1 MIPAPA
7 AAGKSTRSVAG
18 DEMNQQLL
26 RIDPQTHR
34 HDVSVI
40 EFALNEKI
48 GRPEYFVGRRQDMT
62 FLLDWC
68 HRIRRKAA
76 HTMML
81 VGRRK
86 IGKSAIVERLY
97 NILWTEND
105 NLIPFYYE
113 FPENE
118 INARDFAEDFFV
130 KFYLQAIAFLKREVY
145 LIRQLSLRS
154 HNYKLW
160 DLDKLLDGQKGKVFD
175 FIREDLNVFRGNAFD
190 EKRRSNNDELM
201 KSALAAPIGF
211 ANATDISVCQ
221 FLDEM
226 QYINQT
232 ITGLAEEVPSKMYMA
247 LAETKEAPIMASGS
261 YITTMLRQVSAS
273 VPGRF
278 DLYDLTLLEK
288 DEAAAVARTWAETL
302 GVQVTEETVDY
313 IVSQTGGH
321 PEQIRHILAS
331 RVNTDKALTE
341 LHQVDRAIF
350 YETRHGQI
358 LKDWQEYLAP
368 VLHVYNQHNL
378 KRIMLV
384 LTRHPEQDFPYTKL
398 KKHLELTIDEGAFL
412 AEMKTLYLY
421 DVVDQT
427 GAGVFRAVKDRML
440 DKIFRYLY
448 RQALE
453 EASEA
458 EFDDFLSAELRY
470 NYIRELIA
478 SSPALDPESREF
490 FQEKLGTLFGEFFNL
505 RGHYYE
511 AKVLFHL
518 LKQLIS
524 KQIRSSILSGLTW
537 KELQNFQLGY
547 AGEMGK
553 EIDVYL
559 EFSDKIIAIECKATK
574 QPHKIKE
581 ADLQLFLEKLAA
593 LKTDKE
599 IRRGFFSQHGVTKP
613 FAKLL
618 ETQGIYYES
627 GKV

>member
-1 MIPAPA
+1 M
-7 AAGKSTRSVAG
+7 ST
-18 DEMNQQLL
+18 QLL
-26 RIDPQTHR
+26 KIDPQTHR
-34 HDVSVI
+34 HDTSVI

-48 GRPEYFVGRRQDMT
+48 GLPEYFVGRRQEMT

-118 INARDFAEDFFV
+118 ITARDFAEDFFV
-130 KFYLQAIAFLKREVY
+130 KFYLQAIAFLKREVD
-145 LIRQLSLRS
+145 LIRQLSLQS
-154 HNYKLW
+154 YNHKLW
-160 DLDKLLDGQKGKVFD
+160 DLDKLLDGQNGKVFD
-175 FIREDLNVFRGNAFD
+175 FIREDQNLFRGNAFD
-190 EKRRSNNDELM
+190 EKRRSDNDQLM
-201 KSALAAPIGF
+201 KSALATPIRF
-211 ANATDISVCQ
+211 ANVTDIRVCQ

-232 ITGLAEEVPSKMYMA
+232 ITGLAEKVPSKMYMS

-278 DLYDLTLLEK
+278 DLYDLTLMEK
-288 DEAAAVARTWAETL
+288 DEAAAVTRCWAEVL
-302 GVQVTEETVDY
+302 GVQVTKETVDY

-331 RVNTDKALTE
+331 KVNTTKALTE

-350 YETRHGQI
+350 YETRQGQI

-368 VLHVYNQHNL
+368 VIHVYNHENL

-384 LTRHPEQDFPYTKL
+384 LTRYPEQDFTYSKL
-398 KKHLELTIDEGAFL
+398 KKHLELTIDEGTFL
-412 AEMKTLYLY
+412 AEMKTLHLY
-421 DVVDQT
+421 DVIEET
-427 GAGVFRAVKDRML
+427 GVGIFRAVKDRMF

-448 RQALE
+448 RQVLE

-458 EFDDFLSAELRY
+458 EFDAFLSAELRY
-470 NYIRELIA
+470 NHTRELIQ
-478 SSPALDPESREF
+478 SSTLLDPESQEF
-490 FQEKLGTLFGEFFNL
+490 LLEKLGTLFGEAFNL
-505 RGHYYE
+505 RGRYYE
-511 AKVLFHL
+511 SKVLFHL
-518 LKQLIS
+518 LRQLVS
-524 KQIRSSILSGLTW
+524 GQVSSSILSGLSW
-537 KELQNFQLGY
+537 KELKDFQLGY
-547 AGEMGK
+547 AKEAGK

-559 EFSDKIIAIECKATK
+559 EFTDVVIAIECKATK

-581 ADLQLFLEKLAA
+581 VDLQVFLEKLSM

-599 IRRGFFSQHGVTKP
+599 IRRGFFSQQGVTKP

-618 ETQGIYYES
+618 EARRIYFES
-627 GKV
+627 GKM